1 MTPLIGIG
9 HRARVG
15 KDTVAWLLIDALRAR
30 GIDARR
36 YAFADALK
44 TYCRVE
50 HGMTAKD
57 APLLQRVGVAL
68 RDSRGADIWI
78 NILAAQIAEDA
89 PAIAIIPDMR
99 FPNELAW
106 VQSHGGLAVC
116 VTRPDPPD
124 AGRDLAHISEVALA
138 DAPFDLTIA
147 NDGTLADLRAQVEAL
162 VTRVLR

>member
-15 KDTVAWLLIDALRAR
+15 KDTFAWLLIDALRAR

-44 TYCRVE
+44 AYCRVE

-57 APLLQRVGVAL
+57 APLLQQVGVSM
-68 RDSRGADIWI
+68 RDSRGADIWV
-78 NILAAQIAEDA
+78 NTLAAQIAEEA

-99 FPNELAW
+99 FPNEMAW
-106 VQSHGGLAVC
+106 VQAQGGLAVR
-116 VTRPDPPD
+116 VTRPEPPD
-124 AGRDLAHISEVALA
+124 AGRDLTHISETALA

-147 NDGTLADLRAQVEAL
+147 NDGTLADLRAQAEAL
-162 VTRVLR
+162 VTRVVR